1 MSSAGNVSKKPR
13 FIKVS
18 EIEYKIIFLENKS
31 SALSEKEIERLN
43 SLKEQKLM
51 QESLGVNIRKTARI
65 PTDWI
70 FSEVKKTADLSVE
83 VKKTAYLT
91 VEVKKT
97 VDLSLEVKKATEQSV
112 EVKKPTELSAEVN
125 SSSELPTEVKNT
137 VDMAARF
144 DSSKPKQAYS
154 NAFLQF
160 KSEKKKS
167 LLLLNPAAKLNLT
180 QIRKE
185 WSTLTDSERAPYKKA
200 ACEERKLIG
209 IDFRKN
215 FLEKT
220 RKISDEER
228 KMLKTEAERKY

>member
-51 QESLGVNIRKTARI
+51 QESLGVNIRKTARV

-83 VKKTAYLT
+83 VKKTANLT

-112 EVKKPTELSAEVN
+112 EVKKTTEQSV
-125 SSSELPTEVKNT
+125 EVK
-137 VDMAARF
+137 
-144 DSSKPKQAYS
+144 KP
-154 NAFLQF
+154 
-160 KSEKKKS
+160 
-167 LLLLNPAAKLNLT
+167 T
-180 QIRKE
+180 
-185 WSTLTDSERAPYKKA
+185 
-200 ACEERKLIG
+200 
-209 IDFRKN
+209 
-215 FLEKT
+215 
-220 RKISDEER
+220 
-228 KMLKTEAERKY
+228 